1 MLPSVADLKAQAKR
15 LRSTLAADGHSLTH
29 AQSLELLARQHGFR
43 DWNTACAAA
52 APANALVLALDDRV
66 TGTYLKQPFSGR
78 VHGVSSHGQ
87 SGQLRVTLAFDEP
100 VDVVTHDSFSSFR
113 SRVTCVIGPDGL
125 SPAKTS
131 DGEPHLRLR
140 PEGK

>member
-15 LRSTLAADGHSLTH
+15 LRATLAADGHSLSH
-29 AQSLELLARQHGFR
+29 SQSLELLARQHGFR

-52 APANALVLALDDRV
+52 APGNALVFSLNDRV

-78 VHGVSSHGQ
+78 VHGVSYIGQ
-87 SGQLRVTLAFDEP
+87 SGQVRVTLAFDEP
-100 VDVVTHDSFSSFR
+100 VDVVTHDSFSSLR
-113 SRVTCVIGPDGL
+113 SRVSCVIGPDGV

-131 DGEPHLRLR
+131 DGEPHLRLK
-140 PEGK
+140 PAGK